1 MTTFTGFDVL
11 PSGTWDCGA
20 GVGSASGGDCGCKG
34 SRDRTCDGGCGCD
47 GDCGVGCSGASS
59 GFDPVHPAPQPDLRW
74 RDYDGQL
81 MSSKAMRRVQEM
93 ANPCPEPCRDL
104 ANAFTRCCGDAYNMA
119 QSEEEY
125 HRLLQKKGCSAD
137 AFVYNDFCG
146 GYEDCPDLVCPIWD
160 KGCGPERDTPERQKL
175 RRERCEELTK
185 ALDCTSSTSRM
196 LCEQMMRACYCTEE
210 EFKKHPWLRTWCV
223 QAQQAFFTRCVYEKD
238 HGGGKWFPDYE
249 VCMRDCE
256 QEFNQCLLDN
266 LLQGSV
272 LGAGALGVS
281 LMGTISKNAMKRLLL
296 SNGAGALLGV
306 AGVIWL
312 CTTQL
317 NNCRSKCDRKLR
329 RSMDGSPG
337 GF

>member
-1 MTTFTGFDVL
+1 
-11 PSGTWDCGA
+11 
-20 GVGSASGGDCGCKG
+20 
-34 SRDRTCDGGCGCD
+34 
-47 GDCGVGCSGASS
+47 
-59 GFDPVHPAPQPDLRW
+59 
-74 RDYDGQL
+74 
-81 MSSKAMRRVQEM
+81 M
-93 ANPCPEPCRDL
+93 AL
-104 ANAFTRCCGDAYNMA
+104 
-119 QSEEEY
+119 SEEEY

-137 AFVYNDFCG
+137 AFVYKDFCG

-185 ALDCTSSTSRM
+185 ALDCPSSASRM

-249 VCMRDCE
+249 VCMSDCE
-256 QEFNQCLLDN
+256 QRFRRCLFNELLK
-266 LLQGSV
+266 GSV
-272 LGAGALGVS
+272 LGVGGVGVS
-281 LMGTISKNAMKRLLL
+281 VGGSMLGNLSKRAVRRLLL
-296 SNGAGALLGV
+296 SSAGGALFVV
-306 AGVIWL
+306 ATAIWD
-312 CTTQL
+312 CTADL
-317 NNCRSKCDRKLR
+317 NECQSECDRKLR